1 MKITKNQLRK
11 IIKEEIEALKEVNL
25 LKIIP
30 TISREGGDRRDAI
43 LLTLKFISELESMV
57 DDNDA
62 WNKVSDFKDMLK
74 DALRQM
80 RNQRSQ
86 K

>member
-62 WNKVSDFKDMLK
+62 WSKVSDFKDMLK